1 MLAFTGRRLL
11 LALPILLGVSLVV
24 FALVHMVPGNVI
36 DLMVP
41 PEAPPA
47 LIAKMK
53 ADLGFDKPLYVQYLI
68 WASRA
73 LVGNFGVSAFSGQP
87 VASELIAAL
96 GNTMM
101 LAVPATLLGF
111 SLGCGFGLIAGQHG
125 GKWQDKLCSAI
136 AITGVSLPH
145 YWFAMILVMVFSVFL
160 NVLPAQGISDA
171 GGFPTSWDQIQYLIL
186 PVVTMSLIPMGV
198 ISRIVRASVLDVVH
212 KEFMETLDA
221 KGLRRRRILRH
232 IVKNAA
238 PPVMAAMGLQFGY
251 LVGGSILIE
260 TVFNWPGCGRM
271 LNLAIF
277 RRDIPEVQASI
288 LVLAFVFVLINLA
301 VDIGQALVDPRIRR

>member
-11 LALPILLGVSLVV
+11 LALPILFGVSLVI

-68 WASRA
+68 WLSRA
-73 LVGNFGVSAFSGQP
+73 LVGNFGISAFSGQP
-87 VASELIAAL
+87 VAGELVTAL
-96 GNTMM
+96 GNTML
-101 LAVPATLLGF
+101 LAVPAALLGF
-111 SLGCGFGLIAGQHG
+111 FLGCILGLIAGQHG

-160 NVLPAQGISDA
+160 NVLPAQGIGD
-171 GGFPTSWDQIQYLIL
+171 GGFPASWDQIQYLIL

-198 ISRIVRASVLDVVH
+198 VGRIVRASVLDVVH
-212 KEFMETLDA
+212 KEFMETLNA
-221 KGLRRRRILRH
+221 KGLRQRRILRH

-277 RRDIPEVQASI
+277 RRDIPEVQAAI
-288 LVLAFVFVLINLA
+288 LVLSFVFVLLNLA